1 MKKALLK
8 LIIFSWVV
16 FSCKKEDTEPNV
28 LKVYELSETVN
39 GLSYSDLEKISTE
52 WLIGIP
58 AEKSAALDEDGKL
71 AAENLQPNKEINILP
86 FNFGGAS
93 NRTVS
98 LSASKPVYV
107 PMLGYAYIYWDND
120 ACDPDFKPAPGQ
132 SQKAFFQSYIDEDF
146 KANMSLLVTLDGE
159 NIVPDPKKYRAQSEP
174 FDMVVPADF
183 QNPDCPLKTEK
194 AHVMTS
200 TYALLLKIPKGKHVL
215 KYKGTMPG
223 DPEFVTEV
231 TYNLT
236 MN

>member
-1 MKKALLK
+1 MKKVLFSLM
-8 LIIFSWVV
+8 IFSSIIY
-16 FSCKKEDTEPNV
+16 SCKKEDVEPDV
-28 LKVYELSETVN
+28 LKVYELTETIN
-39 GLSYSDLEKISTE
+39 GLTFADLERISTE
-52 WLIGIP
+52 WLMGTT
-58 AEKSAALDEDGKL
+58 ADKTAALDEDGKL
-71 AAENLQPNKEINILP
+71 SAENLQPNSKINILP

-93 NRTVS
+93 TRTVT

-146 KANMSLLVTLDGE
+146 KAPMMLAVTLDGE

-174 FDMVVPADF
+174 FDMFIPGDF
-183 QNPDCPLKTEK
+183 QNPDCPVKTEK
-194 AHVMTS
+194 AHIMTS
-200 TYALLLKIPKGKHVL
+200 TYALLLKIPKGNHVL
-215 KYKGTMPG
+215 KYKGTITG